1 MSQQTI
7 NVRPA
12 VQDDLESINRV
23 IETAV
28 MGWKSPERVKRLS
41 LPSYRYTGID
51 LNYLETVVAED
62 DGHNIVGIAA
72 WERADPKDTPPGRSA
87 LLLHGIYVAPSHHRR
102 GIGRRLLRVAE
113 QAVRNYRYSG
123 MVVKAHADAGGFF
136 VSQGMSKLQVQDPQH
151 DYANRFW
158 RSVDQ

>member
-12 VQDDLESINRV
+12 VQDDLESINCV
-23 IETAV
+23 IEAAV
-28 MGWKSPERVKRLS
+28 MGWHLPERVKRLS
-41 LPSYRYTGID
+41 LPSYRYTGMD

-62 DGHNIVGIAA
+62 DRQNIVGIAA
-72 WERADPKDTPPGRSA
+72 WEPAEVKDTPAGQTA

-123 MVVKAHADAGGFF
+123 LVVKAHANAGEFF
-136 VSQGMSKLQVQDPQH
+136 VAQGMSKLQVEDPQR